1 MLNSNGQKF
10 FEGGFY
16 FMPKTD
22 NELTMADLLA
32 DNNVKTKQ
40 VGDII
45 EGQIISKTRKEV
57 WIDLGGSG
65 TGVIAGRELHENFSI
80 VSELKVGDFITVSI
94 IEAEMDD
101 EGYALLSLRKAA
113 KDRIWDRLESK
124 KAKEEKLMVKAFD
137 ANKGGLLIEIEGV
150 RGFLPVSQ
158 LAPEHYP
165 RVSGGDK
172 DEILIKLNSLVG
184 KPLEVVVLD
193 VDKKEGKLIFSE
205 KAALKDMTRNILS
218 KFDVGQIVKGKI
230 TGVVDFGI
238 FMNVAGVEGL
248 VHISEISWDRVDDVR
263 SHVKVGQEIE
273 AKIIGIEKDKI
284 SLSLK
289 QLTEDPWRKAIEGF
303 KLNDS
308 VDGKVTRITP
318 FGAFVA
324 IHDDIE
330 ALVHITE
337 LSDDAINSPND
348 VVNVGQTYKFKI
360 ISIEPENRKLAL
372 SLKAA
377 TDEKKAKKTNKDK

>member
-1 MLNSNGQKF
+1 
-10 FEGGFY
+10 
-16 FMPKTD
+16 
-22 NELTMADLLA
+22 
-32 DNNVKTKQ
+32 
-40 VGDII
+40 
-45 EGQIISKTRKEV
+45 
-57 WIDLGGSG
+57 
-65 TGVIAGRELHENFSI
+65 
-80 VSELKVGDFITVSI
+80 
-94 IEAEMDD
+94 
-101 EGYALLSLRKAA
+101 
-113 KDRIWDRLESK
+113 
-124 KAKEEKLMVKAFD
+124 
-137 ANKGGLLIEIEGV
+137 
-150 RGFLPVSQ
+150 
-158 LAPEHYP
+158 
-165 RVSGGDK
+165 
-172 DEILIKLNSLVG
+172 
-184 KPLEVVVLD
+184 
-193 VDKKEGKLIFSE
+193 
-205 KAALKDMTRNILS
+205 MTRNILS

-348 VVNVGQTYKFKI
+348 VVNVGQSYKFKI